1 MIKDHDLVDQL
12 RAAVREVSENLKWKK
27 EAGYLRRELRRL
39 TGLDNI
45 VGQSPK
51 MRAIFDLIQ
60 TLAPQSSRVL
70 ITGRKR
76 DRERTCCTSHS
87 RK

>member
-1 MIKDHDLVDQL
+1 VDQL
-12 RAAVREVSENLKWKK
+12 RRAVRSVTESLKWKK

-45 VGQSPK
+45 IGQSPK

-60 TLAPQSSRVL
+60 TAGSANQPRAHNR
-70 ITGRKR
+70 GERHRKGTCGPR
-76 DRERTCCTSHS
+76 DS
-87 RK
+87 

>member
-1 MIKDHDLVDQL
+1 MPAPTATSS
-12 RAAVREVSENLKWKK
+12 RTTNWSTSYAAPVKRSTESLKWKK

-45 VGQSPK
+45 IGQSAK

-60 TLAPQSSRVL
+60 TDRAANQPRPDHR
-70 ITGRKR
+70 RKR
-76 DRERTCCTSHS
+76 HR
-87 RK
+87 